1 MTEETQLKRNK
12 YSAGAV
18 KFSFWFME
26 FRKEVQLLASGKSF
40 DDIKKLSEEEN
51 IFGAS
56 TPARGKMIFSTV
68 TARIKSLN
76 ESFYPLFLESDVSTQ
91 KLFALAGTLAHD
103 TLFFDFVYEVL
114 REKLIIGSN
123 ILTDADFSIYF
134 KNKQEQY
141 EDVAKFTDATINRL
155 IRSYKTMLFE
165 AGLLDDNS
173 RSSERQIFKPILDPI
188 LKHWLD
194 DYGYGQIANAME
206 GIR

>member
-1 MTEETQLKRNK
+1 MKRNK

-40 DDIKKLSEEEN
+40 DDIKKLNDEEN

-56 TPARGKMIFSTV
+56 TPARAKMIYSTV
-68 TARIKSLN
+68 TSRIKSLD
-76 ESFYPLFLESDVSTQ
+76 ESFYQLFLDSDVSTQ

-103 TLFFDFVYEVL
+103 TLFFDFVYEVF
-114 REKLIIGSN
+114 REKLIIGN
-123 ILTDADFSIYF
+123 AVLTDADFSIYF

-141 EDVAKFTDATINRL
+141 EEVEKFTEATIKRL
-155 IRSYKTMLFE
+155 ARSYKTMLFE
-165 AGLLDDNS
+165 AGILDDNN
-173 RSSERQIFKPILDPI
+173 RASERKILKPVLDPV

-194 DYGYGQIANAME
+194 DYGYSQIAKAME